1 MNTVNST
8 SSYPRRNIDF
18 MLRRISMNNRSIG
31 RPQSLAFPLLRLVIE
46 AATDGVP
53 LKRCS

>member
-31 RPQSLAFPLLRLVIE
+31 RPQSLAFPLLRLVNIE
-46 AATDGVP
+46 IYSVAFQRV
-53 LKRCS
+53 L